1 MPAAPPA
8 DLVVYR
14 PATPITVDG
23 ARTEWSGVTAVPF
36 SGLSNGAIASIAW
49 DATNLYVAF
58 QVTDTKLSATRTVR
72 DGGTLYLDDGVEVYI
87 DTLGDRASA
96 MQPDDYQF
104 MVNLNNIQ
112 GDWRGT
118 GGGGKDSTWN
128 ATWTSAV
135 TRQGTLNSHGDTD
148 SGYTVELAI
157 PWAQLGVTPT
167 AGMYLGMDLA
177 VNDRDPASS
186 VAFNYFDWAGIAP
199 ASYAQPRLWKWIRLV
214 GTVPPPDTTPPSV
227 ALTAPA
233 SGATVSGLLTIA
245 GTAADSVELAR
256 VEVLV
261 DGGAPQPATGTTT
274 WSLALN
280 TLSLANGPHTL
291 VARAVDVAGNT
302 STTSVAVT
310 VFNDTTPPAI
320 VIASPLSGATLSGT
334 ITVVAEALDDIGI
347 VGVQFKLDGTNLGAE
362 VTTAPYT
369 MSWDTAPAAIGAHT
383 LTAVARDA
391 AGNVST
397 SPAVSVTKPDLTPP
411 TVSITA
417 PLGGTTVAQTI
428 TVSAAASDN
437 LAVAGV
443 QFKLDGVNLGAE
455 DTSAPFSLA
464 WNSTLASNGPHSL
477 TAVARDAAGNT
488 ATSAPSSVSVAGS
501 GTAIA

>member
-1 MPAAPPA
+1 MARDAAGNTAISGAVTMTVSNDLTPPVISGVAASTLSPFVAIVSWTTDEASDSQVEYGPTTAYGSLAPLTPALGTAHAQTVTGLAAGMLYHYRVRSRDAAGNLAVSGDFTGTMPAAPPA

-23 ARTEWSGVTAVPF
+23 ARTEWSGATAVPF

-214 GTVPPPDTTPPSV
+214 GTRLHPRT
-227 ALTAPA
+227 
-233 SGATVSGLLTIA
+233 
-245 GTAADSVELAR
+245 
-256 VEVLV
+256 
-261 DGGAPQPATGTTT
+261 QPRATGPDRPGLGGHRLRTAHDRRHGRRQRGTRPGG
-274 WSLALN
+274 
-280 TLSLANGPHTL
+280 GPRGWRRAAAGHRHDHL
-291 VARAVDVAGNT
+291 EPGPEHPQLGQRAAHARGPGRGRGRQHQHHLRGSD
-302 STTSVAVT
+302 
-310 VFNDTTPPAI
+310 
-320 VIASPLSGATLSGT
+320 
-334 ITVVAEALDDIGI
+334 
-347 VGVQFKLDGTNLGAE
+347 GVQR
-362 VTTAPYT
+362 Y
-369 MSWDTAPAAIGAHT
+369 
-383 LTAVARDA
+383 DA
-391 AGNVST
+391 AG
-397 SPAVSVTKPDLTPP
+397 DRHRL
-411 TVSITA
+411 
-417 PLGGTTVAQTI
+417 
-428 TVSAAASDN
+428 AA
-437 LAVAGV
+437 
-443 QFKLDGVNLGAE
+443 E
-455 DTSAPFSLA
+455 R
-464 WNSTLASNGPHSL
+464 
-477 TAVARDAAGNT
+477 RDPVGYDH
-488 ATSAPSSVSVAGS
+488 GR
-501 GTAIA
+501 G